1 MFLFRACA
9 VAALAAGLML
19 GGAAADEPPPS
30 PIHANQVGFEPAGAK
45 VFVVSG
51 GGRAGLRW
59 SLRDASG
66 SVVTAGQASITRPAP
81 QAGGVVTTI
90 AINRVLPPGSYTLD
104 IAGIGIRPF
113 TVSQR
118 PFRSLFRDA
127 MSFFYQQRA
136 GIAITPAFVPR
147 PDLSRPAGH
156 PDETASCFTGTDWR
170 GVRWP
175 GCAQTVRVAGGWYD
189 AGDRGKYGGNG
200 AISVWT
206 LLDAYERRSAGK
218 GRDLMG
224 DNALRLPEA
233 GNGVPDLLDEARWE
247 VEWMLRMQLPPG
259 TQAAVLAPDGRQV
272 HWVDG
277 AGLVYNKVADTVW
290 AKLPLRVEDDHGV
303 RALYPPSTAATL
315 DFAAVTA
322 QAARIWR
329 GIDPAFADRCLLAAR
344 RAFAAAAKHP
354 DLIADDRFT
363 GSGGYGDRDVRDERF
378 WAATELAITAGDEA
392 ALDAMVHS
400 PYAKAEAVSAPGWN
414 MVAGAATVSAL
425 EVPNHL
431 PRAFLADQRRALLT
445 SAARLVAEDAAQP
458 YSIPTPPTPPT
469 WGSNG
474 ALLDNAILLGAAFD
488 VSGDAAFR
496 SASVDAIDY
505 VLGRNPLDRSF
516 VTGYGVRPMRH
527 PHHRFW
533 ANSLDPSFPT
543 PPPGVLSGGPNST
556 VMTDPVARAMAGGC
570 LPQLCWVDDARAY
583 TQNEVAL
590 NWNAPLVWVAAFLD
604 STRAF

>member
-1 MFLFRACA
+1 MLRTCA
-9 VAALAAGLML
+9 VATLVAGLIS
-19 GGAAADEPPPS
+19 GGAVADEPPPS
-30 PIHANQVGFEPAGAK
+30 PIHANQVGFEPGGTK
-45 VFVVSG
+45 VFVVAGS
-51 GGRAGLRW
+51 RHAGLRW
-59 SLRDASG
+59 SLRDAAG
-66 SVVTAGQASITRPAP
+66 SVVTAGQAPAARAAP
-81 QAGGVVTTI
+81 DSGELVTTI
-90 AINRVLPPGSYTLD
+90 AIGRVLAPGSYALD
-104 IAGIGIRPF
+104 VAGVGSRPF
-113 TVSQR
+113 TVSPR
-118 PFRSLFRDA
+118 PFRPLFRDA

-136 GIAITPAFVPR
+136 GVAIKPAFVPR

-156 PDETASCFTGTDWR
+156 PEETASCFNGTDTR

-175 GCAQTVRVAGGWYD
+175 GCAQSVRVAGGWYD
-189 AGDRGKYGGNG
+189 AGDRGKYVVNG

-206 LLDAYERRSAGK
+206 LLDAYERAAGK
-218 GRDLMG
+218 SRDLMG

-259 TQAAVLAPDGRQV
+259 TQAAVLAADGRQV
-272 HWVDG
+272 RWING

-322 QAARIWR
+322 QAARVWR
-329 GIDPAFADRCLLAAR
+329 GIDPAFADRCLVAAR
-344 RAFAAAAKHP
+344 RAFAAATDHP
-354 DLIADDRFT
+354 DLFADDRFT

-378 WAATELAITAGDEA
+378 WAATELAITAGDQA
-392 ALDAMVHS
+392 ALDAMAHS
-400 PYAKAEAVSAPGWN
+400 PYAKAKAVPAPGWN

-431 PRAFLADQRRALLT
+431 PRAFLADQRRALLS
-445 SAARLVAEDAAQP
+445 SAARLVAEDAVQP

-488 VSGDAAFR
+488 VSGDPAFR
-496 SASVDAIDY
+496 SGSVDAIDY
-505 VLGRNPLDRSF
+505 VLGRNPLDWSF
-516 VTGYGVRPMRH
+516 VTGYGMRPMRH

-533 ANSLDPSFPT
+533 ANSLDPSFPA
-543 PPPGVLSGGPNST
+543 PPPGVLSGGPNSMI
-556 VMTDPVARAMAGGC
+556 MTDPVARAMAGRC
-570 LPQLCWVDDARAY
+570 LPQLCWADDARAY

-604 STRAF
+604 STRAP